1 MKKALFI
8 IALLSVAF
16 TSCTVIQ
23 TTHSF
28 YHHGTDA
35 VKTNADFIYVKQ
47 NLVGRASTKYY
58 PNKIRREQGVVR
70 DGLIADAKKNLN
82 LQYPLK
88 ANQAYANMTIDI
100 LNTSKGMQT
109 QYGVVADEITL
120 EAVISV
126 DVIEF
131 VD

>member
-1 MKKALFI
+1 MKNSLFI
-8 IALLSVAF
+8 IALLSIAF
-16 TSCTVIQ
+16 TGCTVIQ

-35 VKTNADFIYVKQ
+35 VKTNADFIYVKH
-47 NLVGRASTKYY
+47 NLVGRAATKYF
-58 PNKIRREQGVVR
+58 PNNTRKDQGVVR
-70 DGLIADAKKNLN
+70 DGLIADAKKNLT
-82 LQYPLK
+82 LQYTLK

-109 QYGVVADEITL
+109 QYGVVASEITL

-131 VD
+131 ID